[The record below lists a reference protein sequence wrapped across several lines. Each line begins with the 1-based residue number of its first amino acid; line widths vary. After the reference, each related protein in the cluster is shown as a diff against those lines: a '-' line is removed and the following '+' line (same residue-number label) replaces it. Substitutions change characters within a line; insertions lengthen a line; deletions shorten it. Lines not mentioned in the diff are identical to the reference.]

1 MNELISML
9 YGAEEYPKQL
19 NVRIHQHYVRVR
31 KDHLTIEYNGKGRYC
46 DPGSVQSE
54 LPAPKDCVLY
64 YFEVNVVSSESPAK
78 VVVGFSDGSYHLNR
92 YPGNDPFSVGY
103 RGENGHVSLGSGK
116 WESYGS
122 AYEQGDTVG
131 CGINYLKQCYFF
143 TRNGKY
149 QGEAGRLHHCDNF
162 PTVGLGQFGDHVTCN
177 FVGPFKFDIANE
189 YRRALASEQK
199 EINAKHVDMESLD
212 VLVYSYL
219 LYSGHKRTLEAFSR
233 ERGAIAADSAAAAT
247 IEDCASTAADA
258 LQEEENTPE
267 EEGSDD
273 GSNDEIYAESIY
285 ITDEVFLRFESSL
298 DVRHKLSNLVLSGRS
313 FDALRLLH
321 SAYVDVDKQSFY
333 YCRLLTQHFLELVMN
348 GRVEEAIRWFRG
360 VYDFS
365 VNKYPCF
372 KKLLEETM
380 EILCYKDVEA
390 HAVRDYYGARRRL
403 CVAREIN
410 DLAHGYDFWRN
421 SLRVLVQFLTM
432 GRRDLRV
439 KRGYSGPTYSAAYIC
454 QPLETL

>member
-1 MNELISML
+1 MNELMRML
-9 YGAEEYPKQL
+9 YGTEEYPKLL

-31 KDHLTIEYNGKGRYC
+31 KDNLTIEFNGKGRYC

-64 YFEVNVVSSESPAK
+64 YFEVNIVSSENPAK

-92 YPGNDPFSVGY
+92 YPGSEVSSVGY

-116 WESYGS
+116 WESYGP
-122 AYEQGDTVG
+122 AYEKGDTVG

-149 QGEAGRLHHCDNF
+149 QGDAGKIHHCDNF

-199 EINAKHVDMESLD
+199 EINARRINTDSLD
-212 VLVYSYL
+212 VLVYTYL
-219 LYSGHKRTLEAFSR
+219 LYSGHQRTLEAFKR
-233 ERGAIAADSAAAAT
+233 ERGAVLVNNGTTAS
-247 IEDCASTAADA
+247 IEDCSITATDA
-258 LQEEENTPE
+258 LHGDAKPK
-267 EEGSDD
+267 EEGTDHA
-273 GSNDEIYAESIY
+273 SNVNVCAKSLH
-285 ITDEVFLRFESSL
+285 ITEDVFRRFESSL
-298 DVRHKLSNLVLSGRS
+298 SVRHQLSNLVISGCSFEALS
-313 FDALRLLH
+313 LLH
-321 SAYVDVDKQSFY
+321 SAYVDVDRRSFY
-333 YCRLLTQHFLELVMN
+333 YCRLLTQHFLELVMS

-365 VNKYPCF
+365 VNQSPRF

-380 EILCYKDVEA
+380 EILCYKDMDV
-390 HAVRDYYGARRRL
+390 HSVRDYYGTRRRL

-410 DLAHGYDFWRN
+410 DLAHGDDIQKN
-421 SLRVLVQFLTM
+421 SLRVLVQFLTI
-432 GRRDLRV
+432 GRRDLRA
-439 KRGYSGPTYSAAYIC
+439 KRGHSGPKYSPSYIC
-454 QPLETL
+454 QPLKTS